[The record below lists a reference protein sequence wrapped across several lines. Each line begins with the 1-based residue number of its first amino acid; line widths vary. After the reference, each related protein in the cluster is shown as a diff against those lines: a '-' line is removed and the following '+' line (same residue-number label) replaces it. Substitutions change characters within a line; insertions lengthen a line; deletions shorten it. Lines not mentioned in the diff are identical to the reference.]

1 MNERRFEVSDP
12 RPGDTG
18 PLMMPEDE
26 FRQTYAYLVDV
37 IDQEGFRQVVV
48 VAHGTR
54 IEVNEFFET
63 PNQHELPQ

>member
-1 MNERRFEVSDP
+1 MSERRFEVSHP

-18 PLMMPEDE
+18 ACVMPEDE
-26 FRQTYAYLVDV
+26 FRQTYTYLVDV

-48 VAHGTR
+48 VANGSR
-54 IEVNEFFET
+54 IEVNELFET